1 MKALFITEPGKTE
14 IREIAPPI
22 PGPSD
27 TLLRV
32 RYVGLCGSDLNTFR
46 GKNPLVSY
54 PRIPGHEVGAIIE
67 QVGREAPSSLQ
78 AGMEVTLSPYTNCGT
93 CAACRQGR
101 FNCCRSNQTLGVQR
115 DGALTEYLVAPGQ
128 KVFPSRGLAL
138 RALALV
144 EPLTVGSHAVKR
156 GRVSAGETVAVLGCG
171 AIGLGAVAAARAR
184 GAHVVAVDIDDA
196 KLALARDAGAAL
208 TVNTRREALH
218 ERLSE
223 ATGGHGP
230 EVVVEAAG
238 LAETYRAA
246 VEEVAFAGRVVYVGY
261 AKQAVSFETRLFVQ
275 KELDV
280 LGSRNATP
288 QDFERVI
295 AMLAAGSFP
304 VERVITRTAPFDQA
318 GEALRE
324 WDAHPADF
332 TKILVEL

>member
-46 GKNPLVSY
+46 GENPLVSY

-67 QVGREAPSSLQ
+67 QVGPEAPSSLQ
-78 AGMEVTLSPYTNCGT
+78 VGMEVTLSPYTNCGT

-101 FNCCRSNQTLGVQR
+101 FNSCRANQTLGVQR
-115 DGALTEYLVAPGQ
+115 DGALTEYLVAPGR
-128 KVFPSRGLAL
+128 KKLFPSRGLGL

-144 EPLTVGSHAVKR
+144 EPLTVGSHAVNR

-171 AIGLGAVAAARAR
+171 AIGLGVVAAARAC
-184 GAHVVAVDIDDA
+184 GAHVIAVDIDDA
-196 KLALARDAGAAL
+196 KLALAYDVGAAF
-208 TVNTRREALH
+208 TVNTQGEALH

-223 ATGGHGP
+223 AAGGHGP
-230 EVVVEAAG
+230 EVIIEAAG
-238 LAETYRAA
+238 LPETYRAA

-261 AKQAVSFETRLFVQ
+261 VKQTVSFETRLFVQ

-288 QDFERVI
+288 QDFERGDYIHVFI
-295 AMLAAGSFP
+295 DNFGLVSRHRKSRAAGLNIPDP
-304 VERVITRTAPFDQA
+304 VGNKNMGHFR
-318 GEALRE
+318 
-324 WDAHPADF
+324 
-332 TKILVEL
+332 